1 MTEDREKDGAQGDPG
16 APDPIPSEPDELIEL
31 IEDTGEPGGIE
42 EPGDYEE
49 LGPLERAEA
58 EASVSAVP
66 APGAAIP
73 AAPAQPASDLQKKVE
88 EKDAQIAQV
97 MNAYRDLKKDTEKLR
112 ARAVKAEKR
121 RFELSKND
129 FIGRFVEVLDNLDR
143 AIDSIENNFD
153 SDAVLEGII
162 LVRSRLVQLLREEG
176 LEKIFVGG
184 QPFDPTHSEAAAIE
198 SVEDDSQD
206 NIVLKELQR
215 GYMLKGTLLRPA
227 RVVVGRFSH
236 TDASNSSSAESARR
250 PSEASEAS
258 EALKAPSSEPT
269 PPGPAPSDAAPRP
282 PADPE
287 EKRDGSDP

>member
-1 MTEDREKDGAQGDPG
+1 MTEDRDNERGQGSPG
-16 APDPIPSEPDELIEL
+16 APDPIPPEPSPPEEPIEL
-31 IEDTGEPGGIE
+31 IEESGV
-42 EPGDYEE
+42 EE
-49 LGPLERAEA
+49 LEELVPTEPVAADQPLPVQPAPPA
-58 EASVSAVP
+58 PAVP
-66 APGAAIP
+66 PSPP
-73 AAPAQPASDLQKKVE
+73 AGDLQKKVE

-97 MNAYRDLKKDTEKLR
+97 MNAYRSLKKDTEKLR
-112 ARAVKAEKR
+112 ERAVKAEKR
-121 RFELSKND
+121 RFEVSKND

-198 SVEDDSQD
+198 PVDDDTRD

-215 GYMLKGTLLRPA
+215 GYMLKGALLRPA

-236 TDASNSSSAESARR
+236 VDAEAASGATAASSEAEPAQN
-250 PSEASEAS
+250 PSETPES
-258 EALKAPSSEPT
+258 T
-269 PPGPAPSDAAPRP
+269 PPATSGAPP
-282 PADPE
+282 DPE
-287 EKRDGSDP
+287 PPKDGTDQ

>member
-1 MTEDREKDGAQGDPG
+1 MTEDREKDGAQGAPG
-16 APDPIPSEPDELIEL
+16 APDPIPSEPAAADELIEL
-31 IEDTGEPGGIE
+31 IEDTGEPGGNE
-42 EPGDYEE
+42 EPGDNEE
-49 LGPLERAEA
+49 LVPLEPAEA
-58 EASVSAVP
+58 EASVSAAP

-88 EKDAQIAQV
+88 EKDAQIVQV
-97 MNAYRDLKKDTEKLR
+97 MNAYRTLQKDTEKLR

-162 LVRSRLVQLLREEG
+162 LLRSRLVQLLREEG

-215 GYMLKGTLLRPA
+215 GYMLKGALLRPA

-236 TDASNSSSAESARR
+236 TDANSSSSAESAQN
-250 PSEASEAS
+250 PSEAPE
-258 EALKAPSSEPT
+258 APSFEPA
-269 PPGPAPSDAAPRP
+269 PPEPAPSDAAPSP
-282 PADPE
+282 PGDPE
-287 EKRDGSDP
+287 EKKGGSDP

>member
-1 MTEDREKDGAQGDPG
+1 LTEDRENDRAQGPPE
-16 APDPIPSEPDELIEL
+16 APDSIPSQPAEPVEPAETVEPIEL
-31 IEDTGEPGGIE
+31 IEEPA
-42 EPGDYEE
+42 EP
-49 LGPLERAEA
+49 
-58 EASVSAVP
+58 AVP
-66 APGAAIP
+66 AVTADTDRPIRVQPEQRAPAMPP
-73 AAPAQPASDLQKKVE
+73 AADLQKKVE

-97 MNAYRDLKKDTEKLR
+97 MNAYRGLKKDTEKLR
-112 ARAVKAEKR
+112 ERAVKAEKR

-184 QPFDPTHSEAAAIE
+184 QPFDPTHSEAGAIE
-198 SVEDDSQD
+198 PVEDDSQD

-215 GYMLKGTLLRPA
+215 GYMLKGALLRPA

-236 TDASNSSSAESARR
+236 TDANSSSHASAAEA
-250 PSEASEAS
+250 PEAA
-258 EALKAPSSEPT
+258 SSEPAPLE
-269 PPGPAPSDAAPRP
+269 PPP
-282 PADPE
+282 DPE
-287 EKRDGSDP
+287 EKT

>member
-1 MTEDREKDGAQGDPG
+1 MTEDREKDGAQGAPR
-16 APDPIPSEPDELIEL
+16 APDPIPAEPAETDELIEL
-31 IEDTGEPGGIE
+31 IEDTGEPGGN
-42 EPGDYEE
+42 GE
-49 LGPLERAEA
+49 LVPLEPAEA
-58 EASVSAVP
+58 EASASA
-66 APGAAIP
+66 APTPGVAIP
-73 AAPAQPASDLQKKVE
+73 VAPAQPASDLQKKVE

-97 MNAYRDLKKDTEKLR
+97 MNAYRTLKKDTEKLR

-162 LVRSRLVQLLREEG
+162 LLRSRLVQLLREEG

-215 GYMLKGTLLRPA
+215 GYMLKGALLRPA

-236 TDASNSSSAESARR
+236 TDANSSSSAESAQNL
-250 PSEASEAS
+250 SEASETP
-258 EALKAPSSEPT
+258 EAPSSEPAL
-269 PPGPAPSDAAPRP
+269 PD
-282 PADPE
+282 
-287 EKRDGSDP
+287 DGSDQ